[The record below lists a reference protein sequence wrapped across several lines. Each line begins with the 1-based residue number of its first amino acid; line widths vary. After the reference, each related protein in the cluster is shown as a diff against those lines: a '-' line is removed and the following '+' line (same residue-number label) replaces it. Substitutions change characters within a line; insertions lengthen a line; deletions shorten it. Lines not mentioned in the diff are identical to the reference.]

1 MSLEVRYKIPLR
13 RRLRIHGWG
22 WGCASHYCA
31 TYVYTFLIIALHH
44 TTGCV
49 GSDMVAYISKNIV
62 VGFVYVCLF
71 TNFMEYS
78 MEHCFC
84 FSKVFV

>member
-31 TYVYTFLIIALHH
+31 TYVLTFLIIALHH

-62 VGFVYVCLF
+62 VGFVYVCAA
-71 TNFMEYS
+71 
-78 MEHCFC
+78 
-84 FSKVFV
+84 VFY